1 LRRRQAGSCKRQTAN
16 SRQHTREARGKR
28 HAASSTH
35 AASGMQPAAHLVLSF
50 LLIGPA
56 ASFLVAV
63 MVHSLPTGRFQIFS
77 QDNVRTA
84 VLAGGHCTGLWCLPV
99 AAVCCRSLLRAIL
112 SHPTFFS
119 SLSFILGS
127 TLNKLRVSPA
137 HWRQMPNS
145 GPPSQ
150 NWPPVY
156 TRVHTPASA
165 TPRGLGCS
173 RDATVIPHAAS
184 RQAIRA
190 RCTAG
195 TMSSTLQAWSFP

>member
-1 LRRRQAGSCKRQTAN
+1 MHPTRSYALDCCRLAGREGFRRPKFRFQGVAGGWRGVVRNPLLGSLGDNFKMRVKGITGHRYVSHSTVSVDGRRRR
-16 SRQHTREARGKR
+16 
-28 HAASSTH
+28 SS
-35 AASGMQPAAHLVLSF
+35 QKNLS
-50 LLIGPA
+50 LMCP
-56 ASFLVAV
+56 
-63 MVHSLPTGRFQIFS
+63 MVW
-77 QDNVRTA
+77 
-84 VLAGGHCTGLWCLPV
+84 LWRL
-99 AAVCCRSLLRAIL
+99 
-112 SHPTFFS
+112 

>member
-1 LRRRQAGSCKRQTAN
+1 MASYTRRGSPRP
-16 SRQHTREARGKR
+16 RIFRF
-28 HAASSTH
+28 
-35 AASGMQPAAHLVLSF
+35 LS
-50 LLIGPA
+50 L
-56 ASFLVAV
+56 
-63 MVHSLPTGRFQIFS
+63 
-77 QDNVRTA
+77 
-84 VLAGGHCTGLWCLPV
+84 
-99 AAVCCRSLLRAIL
+99 
-112 SHPTFFS
+112 

-145 GPPSQ
+145 GPPSQNWPPVCTRVHTLSLSFILGSTLNKLRVSPAHWRQMPNGGPPSQ